1 MQICC
6 KKTPFLYK
14 SKMLLPFPLQQAPFE
29 MSTQDLDLRAPL
41 YLYPFP
47 HPWPSW
53 TKLSDLRE
61 GCWIIGKFLSLLM
74 IKEDTIHHSP
84 LHSIQALLCWMKHKE
99 SKASLKGR
107 RCFTKLCSV
116 IFHWQALPAQG
127 AWSRPC
133 LSHANHPW
141 LFPHLFSLSPPWA
154 GFGFPFHKIPRRQ
167 TSPLLDGKY
176 ETDHGIGLFVF
187 SFGFTSCWDST
198 SPTCGTDEVYLRI
211 WIQNSAFLTL
221 SESILP
227 AILSA
232 VAASHQALWNPHV
245 SPVSPGDVG
254 TCPLW
259 PGHPVPASSYL
270 TSPSGICLLLP
281 SRAIILPYSTLSPRS
296 QA

>member
-6 KKTPFLYK
+6 KKAPFLYK

-61 GCWIIGKFLSLLM
+61 GWWIIGKFLSLLM
-74 IKEDTIHHSP
+74 TKEDTIHHSP
-84 LHSIQALLCWMKHKE
+84 LHSIQALLRWMKHKAN
-99 SKASLKGR
+99 KASLKGR

-133 LSHANHPW
+133 LSHTNHPW
-141 LFPHLFSLSPPWA
+141 LFPCLFSLSPPWA
-154 GFGFPFHKIPRRQ
+154 GFGFPFRKISRRQ

-176 ETDHGIGLFVF
+176 ETDRGIGLFVF

-198 SPTCGTDEVYLRI
+198 SPTCGTDEVYLWI
-211 WIQNSAFLTL
+211 WIQNSVFLTL
-221 SESILP
+221 SESILLAWHSNQP
-227 AILSA
+227 F
-232 VAASHQALWNPHV
+232 
-245 SPVSPGDVG
+245 
-254 TCPLW
+254 
-259 PGHPVPASSYL
+259 
-270 TSPSGICLLLP
+270 
-281 SRAIILPYSTLSPRS
+281 
-296 QA
+296 